1 MQRLTSKIKA
11 IPGAAT
17 QRVEDVVL
25 LTRALISQTII
36 LIISFY
42 LLFLLA
48 TFIYGSF
55 YFAFVPAPIHQGPVH
70 LIFEPCQEKIG
81 KCGFL
86 NASVVL
92 SDRNPILMTGKLIII
107 YINAFLLRAHSL
119 HTHTVSKMVHQLF
132 VMYFR
137 KRKKNRQNGR
147 NSDLSK

>member
-25 LTRALISQTII
+25 LTRALITQTII
-36 LIISFY
+36 LIVSLY
-42 LLFLLA
+42 LLFLLS

-70 LIFEPCQEKIG
+70 LIFEPCQEKMG

-86 NASVVL
+86 NASVLL
-92 SDRNPILMTGKLIII
+92 SDRNPILMTGKDSFFSNFNFHAKNLCSPLIYSAQIFSI
-107 YINAFLLRAHSL
+107 KRSN
-119 HTHTVSKMVHQLF
+119 LF
-132 VMYFR
+132 
-137 KRKKNRQNGR
+137 
-147 NSDLSK
+147 